1 MKKLIKTPILITGS
15 TGFIGAN
22 LTHYL
27 VSAGYEVHLIIKNQS
42 NTWRL
47 NSIINNINFYN
58 ADLIE
63 FDKIELII
71 NKIKPKTIFHLATY
85 GAYPYQNEMDKIKFV
100 NLDCTINLLRI
111 CEKHNFDIF
120 INTGSNSEYGFKE
133 DLMKE
138 SDILE
143 PNSYYSV
150 FKSASTLFCQY
161 ESIHKELP
169 IVTLRPF
176 HVYGPYE
183 EPTRFMPVLINNLL
197 NNNCPPLVSPHI
209 KRDMIYI
216 QDLIDFYIM
225 VSTKLIG
232 LGKIF
237 NIGSGVQ
244 YSIEEIVKVAIDI
257 TNSTVRPQ
265 WNTMSNR
272 VWDSEKWGADMSLVQ
287 DTYNWEP
294 NYNLYDGMKKTIQWY
309 KNKSR
314 QF

>member
-257 TNSTVRPQ
+257 TNSTVRPE
-265 WNTMSNR
+265 WNTMSSR

-309 KNKSR
+309 KNKPR

>member
-257 TNSTVRPQ
+257 TNSTVRPE
-265 WNTMSNR
+265 WNTMSSR

-287 DTYNWEP
+287 DTYNWKP

-309 KNKSR
+309 KNKPR

>member
-1 MKKLIKTPILITGS
+1 MEKLIKTPILITGS

-27 VSAGYEVHLIIKNQS
+27 VSEGYEVHLIIKNQS

-47 NSIINNINFYN
+47 NSIINNINLYN
-58 ADLIE
+58 ADLTE
-63 FDKIELII
+63 FDKIESII

-85 GAYPYQNEMDKIKFV
+85 GAYPYQNEMEKIKFV
-100 NLDCTINLLRI
+100 NLDCTINLLKI
-111 CEKHNFDIF
+111 CEKYNFDIF

-133 DLMKE
+133 ELMKE

-183 EPTRFMPVLINNLL
+183 EPTRLIPVLINNLL
-197 NNNCPPLVSPHI
+197 NNNCPPLVAPQV
-209 KRDMIYI
+209 KRDFIYI
-216 QDLIDFYIM
+216 QDVIDFYIM

-237 NIGSGVQ
+237 NIGSGNQ
-244 YSIEEIVKVAIDI
+244 YSIEEVVRVAIDI
-257 TNSTVRPQ
+257 TNSTVKPK

-287 DTYNWEP
+287 EIYNWES

-309 KNKSR
+309 KNQSR
-314 QF
+314 